1 MRPEGRN
8 SRKAVGILEVRVSF
22 YTMKTR
28 IDLTR
33 ISRLV
38 KNVDTGRVDYL
49 QVVLC
54 ILTITIAT
62 ILISCGLA
70 QAF

>member
-38 KNVDTGRVDYL
+38 KNVNTGKTDHV

-54 ILTITIAT
+54 ILVIVLST